1 MSWRELSPSPPR
13 VRKRARRAGACP
25 ENEVS
30 RNDDVTSVEAS
41 LRSDTESDSNH
52 DENDGIAD
60 PGDALQAVTEMLIQH
75 QQEKK
80 VVTAAFVVSLCYH
93 LTDLGVSGLE
103 DLAMK
108 PTAAT
113 GGNPQKKIDRSCPKM
128 GKSSLVVIP
137 KKVRVKVDVAFAT

>member
-13 VRKRARRAGACP
+13 VRKRAKLG
-25 ENEVS
+25 S
-30 RNDDVTSVEAS
+30 GRNDDVTSVEDAS
-41 LRSDTESDSNH
+41 LCSDADTDY

-60 PGDALQAVTEMLIQH
+60 PADALQSVTEMLLQH

-80 VVTAAFVVSLCYH
+80 VVTASFVVTLCHH
-93 LTDLGVSGLE
+93 LTVLGVSGLE

-108 PTAAT
+108 PTAST
-113 GGNPQKKIDRSCPKM
+113 GGNAQKKIDRSCPKM
-128 GKSSLVVIP
+128 GKCSLVVIP